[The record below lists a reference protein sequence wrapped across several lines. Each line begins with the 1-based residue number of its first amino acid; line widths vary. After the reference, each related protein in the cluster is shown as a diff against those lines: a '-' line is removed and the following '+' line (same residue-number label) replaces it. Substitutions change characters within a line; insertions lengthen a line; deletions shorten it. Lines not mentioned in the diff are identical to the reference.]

1 MTANSDNGQNDLLNL
16 GKNFSSSLREMRKER
31 SLTQHDLSDRSGL
44 SLRMISDLE
53 RNVRQPTLMTLFKL
67 AKGLNISMRDFMERL
82 LGDMDL

>member
-67 AKGLNISMRDFMERL
+67 ARGLNISMRDFMERL
-82 LGDMDL
+82 LGNMDL